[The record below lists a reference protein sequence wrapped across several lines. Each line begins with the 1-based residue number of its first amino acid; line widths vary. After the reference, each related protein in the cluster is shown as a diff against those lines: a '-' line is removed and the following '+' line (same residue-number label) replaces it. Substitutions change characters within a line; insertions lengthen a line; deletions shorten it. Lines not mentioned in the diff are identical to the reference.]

1 MWWLSF
7 RDGTAVIM
15 RATSLLH
22 ARMLA
27 AIHKIGFVSQSA
39 SGYQLSFPM
48 TVSGA
53 SFRVTTHGNFTTDCE
68 TVRNI
73 EIATVPLTR
82 PAQRKKLG
90 SCA

>member
-27 AIHKIGFVSQSA
+27 AIHKIGFVSQFAVAMNST
-39 SGYQLSFPM
+39 L
-48 TVSGA
+48 
-53 SFRVTTHGNFTTDCE
+53 N
-68 TVRNI
+68 
-73 EIATVPLTR
+73 L
-82 PAQRKKLG
+82 QR
-90 SCA
+90 